1 MALFTPEELDDIRGG
16 QAPPGLT
23 EHGMAAFDFIRSSTM
38 SAAAAEDQ
46 HYRDQAAQEI
56 RLAIVVDWPEVD
68 RASRALQHVDREL
81 RRCARAW
88 ATAYENS
95 SKDADESIFSSPR
108 WFLSEL
114 ELYPTPVHVAQGR
127 LAIRGAQATPALAL
141 VLEPEEEVFAVLAE
155 WPRASLA
162 YVLSIFGTA
171 GYLSTSRGA
180 QPRPEPADEEVLAA
194 LGEGAPEALLGR
206 TADEEA
212 LSMELRDFRRHQRR
226 AIAESFD
233 EDLEEKASGVRVALH
248 RTLVD
253 GTPELISARVA

>member
-1 MALFTPEELDDIRGG
+1 MALFSPEELEDIRGR

-23 EHGMAAFDFIRSSTM
+23 EHGMAAFDFVRSPTM
-38 SAAAAEDQ
+38 KAAATEDQ
-46 HYRDQAAQEI
+46 HHREQAAQEI
-56 RLAIVVDWPEVD
+56 RLAIVVEWPEVD

-88 ATAYENS
+88 TTAYENS
-95 SKDADESIFSSPR
+95 SNEGDESVFASPA

-114 ELYPTPVHVAQGR
+114 GLFPTPVPVAHGR
-127 LAIRGAQATPALAL
+127 LAIREARATPALAL
-141 VLEPEEEVFAVLAE
+141 VLEPEHEVFAVLAE

-162 YVLSIFGTA
+162 YALSIFGTT
-171 GYLSTSRGA
+171 GYLSTNRGA
-180 QPRPEPADEEVLAA
+180 QPRPEPADEVVLAA

-212 LSMELRDFRRHQRR
+212 LSMELRDFRRYQRR
-226 AIAESFD
+226 VIAESFD
-233 EDLEEKASGVRVALH
+233 EDREHKASGVRVALH